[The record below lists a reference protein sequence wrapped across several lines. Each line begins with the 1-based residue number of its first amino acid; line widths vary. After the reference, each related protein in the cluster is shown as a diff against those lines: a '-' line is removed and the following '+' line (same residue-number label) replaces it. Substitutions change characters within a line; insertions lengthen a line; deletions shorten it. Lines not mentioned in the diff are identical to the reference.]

1 MSSKINPKSINQSYP
16 VAGVDNNSQ
25 GFRDN
30 FAATK
35 NNFIVTRRE
44 MDDLMNK
51 AVVKSPLTY
60 GPTPSG
66 TNNDFAGE
74 SISNAVLKACSTA
87 IDNLGTVTSGDINL
101 DFSLGSFHTVN
112 LNGSSVNSN
121 LTFSNWPTSGYA
133 EIRLRVDVTDNSHT
147 MTIPA
152 AITYYTDS
160 LNILAAGV
168 LTFGSNGKYD
178 LVFTT
183 SDSGTNIYI
192 SDYIVY
198 SAV

>member
-1 MSSKINPKSINQSYP
+1 M
-16 VAGVDNNSQ
+16 
-25 GFRDN
+25 
-30 FAATK
+30 
-35 NNFIVTRRE
+35 
-44 MDDLMNK
+44 
-51 AVVKSPLTY
+51 
-60 GPTPSG
+60 
-66 TNNDFAGE
+66 
-74 SISNAVLKACSTA
+74 
-87 IDNLGTVTSGDINL
+87 
-101 DFSLGSFHTVN
+101 
-112 LNGSSVNSN
+112 
-121 LTFSNWPTSGYA
+121 
-133 EIRLRVDVTDNSHT
+133 TDNSHT